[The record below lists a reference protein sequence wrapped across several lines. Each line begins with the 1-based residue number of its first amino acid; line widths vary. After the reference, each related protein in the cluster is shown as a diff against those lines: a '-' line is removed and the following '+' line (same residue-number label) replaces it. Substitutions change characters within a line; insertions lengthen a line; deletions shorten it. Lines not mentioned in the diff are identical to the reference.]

1 MAEVDVSTEILDN
14 IRKDFMT
21 GVKNDA
27 GIAKLSTKI
36 GKGKGTQKDMAA
48 LSDRLG
54 LQASKALKA
63 NLKLSDL
70 PNETLYWN
78 IADKTIRPLLD
89 SVYDQINH
97 YAALQ
102 LKGADRVSKI
112 NISILR
118 GQDPAERIRQAMNMA
133 VNSLTQPELD
143 NALTDPVITSARKFY
158 DDFQMRN
165 AGFRESMG
173 FRSVIVR
180 EYDGVGL
187 HNGRD
192 ACEWC
197 ISRAGTYDYS
207 TAKENGVFERHP
219 GCGCSIVHFTE
230 RGTTNV
236 QTNWT
241 RNEWQ
246 ES

>member
-1 MAEVDVSTEILDN
+1 MAEVDISTELQEN
-14 IRKDFMT
+14 IRKDFAI
-21 GVKNDA
+21 GVRDDP
-27 GIAKLSTKI
+27 IITKLYRKI
-36 GKGKGTQKDMAA
+36 GKGKGTQKDMATLA
-48 LSDRLG
+48 DRFG
-54 LQASKALKA
+54 VQASKALKA
-63 NLKLSDL
+63 NLKLSEM

-78 IADKTIRPLLD
+78 IADKTVKPLLHE
-89 SVYDQINH
+89 VYDYVNR
-97 YAALQ
+97 YAAGQ
-102 LKGADRVSKI
+102 LKGADLKSKI
-112 NISILR
+112 NIGILR
-118 GQDPAERIRQAMNMA
+118 GQDPTERIHQIMNMV

-158 DDFQMRN
+158 DDFQLKN

-173 FRSVIVR
+173 FREVIVR

-230 RGTTNV
+230 RGTANV
-236 QTNWT
+236 QTDWT

>member
-1 MAEVDVSTEILDN
+1 MAEVDISTELYES
-14 IRKDFMT
+14 IRKDFAV
-21 GVKNDA
+21 GVRDDPA
-27 GIAKLSTKI
+27 ITKLYQKI

-48 LSDRLG
+48 LADRFG
-54 LQASKALKA
+54 IQASKALKA

-70 PNETLYWN
+70 PDETLYWN
-78 IADKTIRPLLD
+78 IADKTIKPLLHEA
-89 SVYDQINH
+89 YDYINH

-102 LKGADRVSKI
+102 LKGADVRSKI

-118 GQDPAERIRQAMNMA
+118 GQDPSERIRQAMNMA

-236 QTNWT
+236 QTDWT